1 MTIFN
6 PYVLLTVALMC
17 VASFF
22 GGCSKGKSLE
32 AASHAGTMANIAEKT
47 AIAQQA
53 AHKAAQDYHTD
64 LENARA
70 ETRKEFTDALGIQ
83 DGVVADL
90 RNGNQQLRKQWQ
102 GCVNRRHVPGDVET
116 GPGADEGAE
125 LREAGAGDLVGGSAQ
140 ADAWIRGLQREL
152 TAAYKLCG
160 PK

>member
-6 PYVLLTVALMC
+6 PYLWIGIVLACAL
-17 VASFF
+17 SFF

-32 AASHAGTMANIAEKT
+32 AASHSATMANIAEKT
-47 AIAQQA
+47 AIAKQA

-64 LENARA
+64 LDAARS

-83 DGVVADL
+83 DGVVAGL
-90 RNGNQQLRKQWQ
+90 RAGNQQLRKQWQ
-102 GCVNRRHVPGDVET
+102 GCVNRRHLPGDVEA
-116 GPGADEGAE
+116 GSGADEGTD
-125 LREAGAGDLVGGSAQ
+125 LREEGAGDLIGGSAQ